1 MCLSESKGADVSFVM
16 SKLRLD
22 HWGTTMSSGQVS
34 PMTPR
39 SPPSTGHRQILA
51 QHVSRPIVTPKDDCS
66 TPGAGSQAA
75 VDMQL
80 ELAERDVM
88 ISTLERQVEEQKQL
102 RALETRQIEQK
113 AARIKDWVSTKL
125 KELEEQNV
133 HLQEQNVKA
142 NQQLDQLKAR
152 LVQLSKLNTRPATAR
167 CSHLYLDLD
176 NSFKGNGDNDEEIER
191 LSRQVEAVAQE
202 LGADSVTMNPLYS
215 MESPVKISQPKTPNP
230 PAVKMGRKNY
240 VYPGGADASL
250 LSTSISDMSQDD
262 REGSLLSLEAHL
274 AASEAAIR
282 NNAYTPMAPPSPI
295 VIHSG
300 FSKPASG
307 AGSLDRSGR
316 GPVRKLREGEIRG
329 GSERDSRRKPS
340 AAAGGVHAGFHSGAQ
355 RAPTPPLHRCP
366 SWESR
371 IYQVTSSG
379 LHQSCN
385 SLASSATGQKSLD
398 IPMYTA
404 VHGRAAKVTSAT
416 AESSD
421 ESSDGE
427 AVTPKATDHALGMG
441 HTAAG
446 YHRTSHN
453 NAPGHFKRDGSLD
466 SVLSEDYAIPP
477 DALSPSV
484 SMDSLE
490 PGTRETGE
498 GPSDLTGVVT
508 PPAAPLGH
516 PLASPLGAGPRNGV
530 HHGHTTGTHHGGPS
544 HAAHMFVEQIEA
556 LHAHSASPK
565 RHDTTTTHQLTE
577 KCGYLSKLGG
587 PLKTWRKRWF
597 VLREGRL
604 HYYKSEGDVLRRKVK
619 GEVVLDE
626 AARVQRTN
634 EGMPTFEVVTA
645 RRTFSLTADS
655 MLLMEEWL
663 RAIQNALCRNA
674 TVQLLNSQ
682 DGTVKPVI
690 QGWCTKVKHG
700 RCRNCWCVLFQRT
713 LLYFRSPNDTTPL
726 GQINMRDCR
735 VDEVDHVSSDSSDED
750 EVEDASR
757 EEGGSSSGPR
767 AGGSAGTS
775 RSYKES
781 RRFTIGIFPS
791 GGASTS
797 ASPSYLLFHDK
808 HDFDTWLYHLTLV
821 SSSEHVNGTELE
833 QVLAKLAEAQE
844 MGGGGGDG
852 AASQT
857 LWRSSILLFSRES
870 LSTPLTSL
878 PSSELQ
884 AEALKMFKSI
894 QLFMS
899 VPLDTS
905 GIDYHVALAQNALDL
920 CLATLQLRNEFF
932 CQIIKQ
938 TSRHTHKQG
947 MQQFLL
953 CATQSLFLCDSNE
966 RLMREDSKLSDSLPS
981 PGDKA
986 CAPVAFASTESKL
999 NPAPFVFIQGFQLL
1013 AIALSLFQPRSRVL
1027 WFLRQHLTRVGDA
1040 NTEIGKWALFCERA
1054 LQRALDRP
1062 ERACRPSRM
1071 EVLSLL
1077 LKNPYHHSHPHSIP
1091 VHFLNGTYQVVGFD
1105 GSTTVDE
1112 FVTTLNEEVNI
1123 RPCAGFY
1130 LFSDDPMDP
1139 TAEICLQPE
1148 DRLCDAISQWEQALR
1163 EKHLGKFE
1171 MNKVIKLTYRNR
1183 LFFRASQKGET
1194 DKERLLTVY
1203 FLNREIVQGRFPLTK
1218 QMAVE
1223 FSALMAQIEFGDRG
1237 QHVLDESHSKS
1248 SPKRQILDRLLA
1260 AQFARDPDCWPQL
1273 EAKWVAL
1280 RGRSTSECV
1289 RIFLNCVR
1297 SWHLCGAQLF
1307 SARYKSREQVAVWL
1321 SVNED
1326 GVFLLDVASMKVL
1339 AQYPYAGLSTFGGCR
1354 GDFMLVAAAA
1364 GSSGPQDKMMFHIHS
1379 KQKMLELTL
1388 LIADYMNNVLGRF
1401 GTSQP
1406 ASQAST
1412 LTAARSGIATPSSP
1426 LIGGDRALRSAK
1438 NSPMHTLKTSHHSS
1452 GLGAGEL

>member
-1 MCLSESKGADVSFVM
+1 
-16 SKLRLD
+16 
-22 HWGTTMSSGQVS
+22 MSSGQVS

-39 SPPSTGHRQILA
+39 SPPSSGHRQTLPKQMSKQA
-51 QHVSRPIVTPKDDCS
+51 VSPGDDS
-66 TPGAGSQAA
+66 SAPGNGGQAA
-75 VDMQL
+75 VDIQL
-80 ELAERDVM
+80 ELAERDAM

-142 NQQLDQLKAR
+142 NQQLDHLKAR

-176 NSFKGNGDNDEEIER
+176 HPFKGTGDNDEEIER

-215 MESPVKISQPKTPNP
+215 MESPVKTTQSKIPNP

-240 VYPGGADASL
+240 AYPGGADASL

-282 NNAYTPMAPPSPI
+282 NNAYDSSRVVAPPSP
-295 VIHSG
+295 VIMQHG
-300 FSKPASG
+300 FSKQALG
-307 AGSLDRSGR
+307 ANSLDRAGR

-329 GSERDSRRKPS
+329 GSERDGRRRPS
-340 AAAGGVHAGFHSGAQ
+340 AGAGVGIVGLHSNSQ

-371 IYQVTSSG
+371 IYQVASSG
-379 LHQSCN
+379 LRQSCN

-404 VHGRAAKVTSAT
+404 VHGRAAKVTSA
-416 AESSD
+416 AGESSD

-427 AVTPKATDHALGMG
+427 TATPKATDHPAGMG
-441 HTAAG
+441 
-446 YHRTSHN
+446 HRTSHG

-490 PGTRETGE
+490 LGARTAG
-498 GPSDLTGVVT
+498 DD
-508 PPAAPLGH
+508 PPDVGIATLPNASLGH
-516 PLASPLGAGPRNGV
+516 PLASPLGTGLRDGGYHVHGP
-530 HHGHTTGTHHGGPS
+530 HHAVPS
-544 HAAHMFVEQIEA
+544 HPAQMLVEQVEVS
-556 LHAHSASPK
+556 LVHSASPK
-565 RHDTTTTHQLTE
+565 RHDTTAATSHHHHQLTE

-587 PLKTWRKRWF
+587 PLKTWKKRWF

-619 GEVVLDE
+619 GEVLLDE

-645 RRTFSLTADS
+645 RRAFSLTADS

-674 TVQLLNSQ
+674 TVQLLSGQGGNL
-682 DGTVKPVI
+682 KPVI

-735 VDEVDHVSSDSSDED
+735 VDEVDHVSSDRAIYSSDED
-750 EVEDASR
+750 EIEDPSR
-757 EEGGSSSGPR
+757 EDGGSNSGPR

-775 RSYKES
+775 SRAQREA

-791 GGASTS
+791 GGASAS
-797 ASPSYLLFHDK
+797 ASPSYLLFDDK

-844 MGGGGGDG
+844 MGGGGDG
-852 AASQT
+852 TPSQV

-905 GIDYHVALAQNALDL
+905 GIDYHVALAQNAFDL
-920 CLATLQLRNEFF
+920 CLATPQLRNEFF

-966 RLMREDSKLSDSLPS
+966 RLTREDSKLSDSLPS
-981 PGDKA
+981 PSDKA
-986 CAPVAFASTESKL
+986 CAPVAFASAESKL

-1027 WFLRQHLTRVGDA
+1027 WFLRQHLSRVGDP
-1040 NTEIGKWALFCERA
+1040 NSEVGKWALFCERA

-1062 ERACRPSRM
+1062 ERACKPSRM

-1077 LKNPYHHSHPHSIP
+1077 LKNPYHHSQPHSIP

-1112 FVTTLNEEVNI
+1112 FVATLNDEVNI

-1139 TAEICLQPE
+1139 AAEICLQPE

-1183 LFFRASQKGET
+1183 LFFRSSQKGET

-1203 FLNREIVQGRFPLTK
+1203 FLNREIVQGRFPLIK
-1218 QMAVE
+1218 QMALE
-1223 FSALMAQIEFGDRG
+1223 FSALMAQIEFGDRS
-1237 QHVLDESHSKS
+1237 QHMLDESHSKS

-1260 AQFARDPDCWPQL
+1260 AQFAHDSDSWPQL
-1273 EAKWVAL
+1273 EAKWTAL
-1280 RGRSTSECV
+1280 RGRSTNECV

-1297 SWHLCGAQLF
+1297 RWPLCGAQLF

-1321 SVNED
+1321 AAGED
-1326 GVFLLDVASMKVL
+1326 GVFLLDVGSMQVL
-1339 AQYPYAGLSTFGGCR
+1339 ARYPYVGLSTFGGCR

-1364 GSSGPQDKMMFHIHS
+1364 GGSGAQHKMLFHIHS
-1379 KQKMLELTL
+1379 KQKMLEITL
-1388 LIADYMNNVLGRF
+1388 LIADYMNNVLG
-1401 GTSQP
+1401 GPGSSQP

-1412 LTAARSGIATPSSP
+1412 LTAARSGLATPSSP
-1426 LIGGDRALRSAK
+1426 LMSGDRSARSTK
-1438 NSPMHTLKTSHHSS
+1438 NSPMHTLKTPHSATVHS
-1452 GLGAGEL
+1452 GGLGGGEL